1 MKRKSQEGNRPGA
14 GAKRKTELVF
24 DPLKRTEFLSGFHKR
39 KLHRKKVAQG
49 QLERKL
55 KEETRRIRTEAKENK
70 KKLYHSYKPIPEL
83 TAEDREEQQEQ
94 EYDTENVT
102 VKVVELSTKELAKQN
117 NWIGEN
123 HGMVRGDQED
133 EDESDGDEGEQ
144 QSSEEE
150 DDDDAVD
157 TIPGMELDAASRKKK
172 PNLKLDGEN
181 DEEPEEPPAKK
192 PQQQRGPVLNLEGI
206 RSKKEM
212 KHKLKRHALKS
223 LKNSKAYQQTQ
234 RAQQQKQLKKSR
246 RVRHVREKKL
256 KKQGKLPSG
265 EGGRGGGKGGK
276 RRGGRE

>member
-1 MKRKSQEGNRPGA
+1 MKRKSQDGNRPGA

-24 DPLKRTEFLSGFHKR
+24 DPNKRAEFLTGFHKR
-39 KLHRKKVAQG
+39 KLHRKKIAQG

-83 TAEDREEQQEQ
+83 TQEDREDPQEEQ

-123 HGMVRGDQED
+123 HAMVRGDED
-133 EDESDGDEGEQ
+133 DESDEEGQ
-144 QSSEEE
+144 QSSE
-150 DDDDAVD
+150 DDDEDAVD
-157 TIPGMELDAASRKKK
+157 TIPGMELDASSRKNK
-172 PNLKLDGEN
+172 LKLDGEN
-181 DEEPEEPPAKK
+181 DEQPEEPPAKK
-192 PQQQRGPVLNLEGI
+192 PHQQRGPVLNLEGI

-223 LKNSKAYQQTQ
+223 LKNSKAYQQTV

-256 KKQGKLPSG
+256 KRQGKLPASSG
-265 EGGRGGGKGGK
+265 DGGRAGGKGGK
-276 RRGGRE
+276 RRGGRD